1 MNNAYGKV
9 IMDCEYLDGFPSPT
23 GVNHY
28 EFIRQMKINDEHVYM
43 FPSPTGVNHYE
54 YEKK

>member
-1 MNNAYGKV
+1 MKEVAIG
-9 IMDCEYLDGFPSPT
+9 LPLFPSPT

>member
-1 MNNAYGKV
+1 
-9 IMDCEYLDGFPSPT
+9 MDCEYLDGFPSPT